1 MKTLFPATMAAAVA
15 WVMSAPLALAFQ
27 IQGHDGPPAAI
38 GDDDAVSPDM
48 PAYTRQ
54 NLSDRQAVTR
64 GMTSLGTAKLGN
76 TTIHFGASRPG
87 LFDGNN
93 NSPFLDNPAARTVP
107 SQR

>member
-1 MKTLFPATMAAAVA
+1 MKATFPVAVAAAIAFLVT
-15 WVMSAPLALAFQ
+15 APLAAAFQ
-27 IQGHDGPPAAI
+27 VQGHDGPPATS
-38 GDDDAVSPDM
+38 DDQAAGPDQ
-48 PAYTRQ
+48 PAYAKQ

-64 GMTSLGTAKLGN
+64 GMTSLGTTKLGN

-87 LFDGNN
+87 MFDSNS

>member
-1 MKTLFPATMAAAVA
+1 MKTWFALAAAAILVLA
-15 WVMSAPLALAFQ
+15 SAPFAAALEL
-27 IQGHDGPPAAI
+27 QGRSTVPGTDDPAPDPHD
-38 GDDDAVSPDM
+38 VLQ
-48 PAYTRQ
+48 RQ

-64 GMTSLGTAKLGN
+64 GMTSLGTAKVGN

-87 LFDGNN
+87 MFDRND

>member
-1 MKTLFPATMAAAVA
+1 MKTWLALAAVA
-15 WVMSAPLALAFQ
+15 AMLVLTGAPLAAALEL
-27 IQGHDGPPAAI
+27 QGRSTVPGAADPP
-38 GDDDAVSPDM
+38 PD
-48 PAYTRQ
+48 PNDVLQRQ
-54 NLSDRQAVTR
+54 NLSDRAAVTR

-87 LFDGNN
+87 MFDRNY